1 MKFNG
6 KKINWYNRKDQK
18 KQERGEEGKETETE
32 TETAKNSF
40 KKIELN
46 IIYFYSGTNTI
57 DIIRYYEL
65 CDSS

>member
-18 KQERGEEGKETETE
+18 KEERGEEGKETE

-57 DIIRYYEL
+57 DII
-65 CDSS
+65 